1 MVSQAT
7 GASYPAVSDKI
18 VRSALVPQSSY
29 EEQCRISKILDGVA
43 SIADKRKVEL
53 KALDDLIKARFVEMF
68 GDPLTNPKEFPIKTI
83 DEVAVLNKGITYSPE
98 DVSDEGMI
106 VLRSSNIKGNV
117 FDLEDLVKVA
127 KKISPDKYVQENDI
141 LMCNRNGSARLV
153 GKVAMIPKLDED
165 MTFGTFMTIVRS
177 DIYEYLFAFFQ
188 MEAFREQIKF
198 QTAVAINQISLPL
211 LASVKVPV
219 PARELIDEFAMF
231 TKQVYKSKV
240 AVQKALDETQLLF
253 DSLMKEYF
261 G

>member
-1 MVSQAT
+1 
-7 GASYPAVSDKI
+7 
-18 VRSALVPQSSY
+18 
-29 EEQCRISKILDGVA
+29 
-43 SIADKRKVEL
+43 
-53 KALDDLIKARFVEMF
+53 
-68 GDPLTNPKEFPIKTI
+68 
-83 DEVAVLNKGITYSPE
+83 
-98 DVSDEGMI
+98 
-106 VLRSSNIKGNV
+106 
-117 FDLEDLVKVA
+117 
-127 KKISPDKYVQENDI
+127 
-141 LMCNRNGSARLV
+141 
-153 GKVAMIPKLDED
+153 
-165 MTFGTFMTIVRS
+165 
-177 DIYEYLFAFFQ
+177 